1 MTSRKMRSGFTTLIK
16 PQMSYQRGKKAPFPF
31 WPFLGILLC
40 LLLMGY
46 GMLDI
51 IRNLIRDFLRP

>member
-1 MTSRKMRSGFTTLIK
+1 MPKNLDEKT
-16 PQMSYQRGKKAPFPF
+16 PFPF

-46 GMLDI
+46 GIVDI
-51 IRNLIRDFLRP
+51 IRGLVR